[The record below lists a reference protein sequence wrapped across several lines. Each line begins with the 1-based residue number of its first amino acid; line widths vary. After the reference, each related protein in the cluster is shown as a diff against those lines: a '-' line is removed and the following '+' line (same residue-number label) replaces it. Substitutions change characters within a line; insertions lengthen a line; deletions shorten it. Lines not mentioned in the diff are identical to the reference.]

1 VTDVASKVASGATD
15 NSTHVKPGVEAPG
28 ADVCLRIARTR
39 FAAGDL
45 PDAYAWLARVAD
57 SPGPF
62 VTWASAASTLTKF
75 EALEPPAVRRSA
87 RVALAGSYTTS
98 QLGSLLRVAG
108 LRRRLHLDIYETG
121 FDQYAQE
128 ILDPGS
134 RLYEFRP
141 DYVIIAPHD
150 GSVGFPLLT
159 TAGDI
164 GPTLEA
170 EVRRWRSLWEAV
182 QANSSARV
190 IQHNIAIRPETAWGH
205 VATRVRGARDEM
217 LRALNGDLAEAADEN
232 VLIVD
237 CDRVAAATGK
247 SRWFDNRYWHLAK
260 QAVALD
266 ALPELAR
273 HTAAVVAAAEGLSS
287 KCIALDLDNTL
298 WGGVV
303 AEDGLSGIQ
312 LGGSAQGEAFLAFH
326 DYLLALRSRGV
337 ILAVASKNNE
347 ADAREPFEHH
357 PDTRLRL
364 DHFASFHANW
374 NDKPSSLTAI
384 ARELNIGLD
393 AIAFVDDN
401 PAERE
406 VVRQLLPDV
415 EVVSLPPDPSGYV
428 RALSDS
434 LLFEMASL
442 TSEDVAR
449 AGYYQARAAAAAGA
463 ERANSLDDFYASLGM
478 EAFVAPFDELNL
490 PRIAQLVGK
499 TNQFNVTTRRHG
511 ANELREFMDDP
522 RTITMYL
529 RLRDQFGD
537 HGLVAVL
544 IAREESGVAD
554 IDTWLMSCRVIGRT
568 VENEMLARLCAL
580 ALERGITRL
589 RGTFIPTA
597 KNSVVQD
604 VFEQFGF
611 TLRSNNAS
619 AETWEYDIDER
630 GIIDSEFIRP
640 WTEPVAHA

>member
-1 VTDVASKVASGATD
+1 MDDVETSLRADAGSNAAHT
-15 NSTHVKPGVEAPG
+15 KPSAEAPG
-28 ADVCLRIARTR
+28 AEVCLRMAQTQ
-39 FAAGDL
+39 FAADDL
-45 PDAYAWLARVAD
+45 AGAYAWLARVAD

-62 VTWASAASTLTKF
+62 VTWASAASALTKF
-75 EALEPPAVRRSA
+75 EAREPPPARRSA
-87 RVALAGSYTTS
+87 RVALAGSYTTA
-98 QLGSLLRVAG
+98 QLGALLRVAA
-108 LRRRLHLDIYETG
+108 LRRRLHLDVYETG
-121 FDQYAQE
+121 FDLFAQE
-128 ILDPGS
+128 ILDPRS
-134 RLYEFRP
+134 ALYEFEP
-141 DYVIIAPHD
+141 DYVIIAAHD
-150 GSVGFPLLT
+150 GSVRFPSLT
-159 TAGDI
+159 DAADVVAA
-164 GPTLEA
+164 LDA

-190 IQHNIAIRPETAWGH
+190 VQHNFAIPPETAWGH
-205 VATRVRGARDEM
+205 VASRVRGTRDEM
-217 LRALNGDLAEAADEN
+217 LRALNAKLAEAAGDD

-237 CDRVAAATGK
+237 CDRVASTAGK
-247 SRWFDNRYWHLAK
+247 SRWFDARYWHLAK

-273 HTAAVVAAAEGLSS
+273 HTAAVLAAAEGMSS

-303 AEDGLSGIQ
+303 AEDGLSGIH
-312 LGGSAQGEAFLAFH
+312 LGGSPQGEAYVAFH
-326 DYLLALRSRGV
+326 EYLLALRSRGV
-337 ILAVASKNNE
+337 VLAVASKNNE
-347 ADAREPFEHH
+347 ADAREPFERH

-374 NDKPSSLTAI
+374 NDKPASLKAI
-384 ARELNIGLD
+384 ARELSIGLD
-393 AIAFVDDN
+393 AIVFVDDN

-406 VVRQLLPDV
+406 LVRQVLPEV
-415 EVVSLPPDPSGYV
+415 EVVQLPPDPSGYV

-434 LLFEMASL
+434 LLFELASL

-449 AGYYQARAAAAAGA
+449 AGHYEARAAAAARA
-463 ERANSLDDFYASLGM
+463 EQASSLDEFYGSLGM

-499 TNQFNVTTRRHG
+499 TNQFNLTTRRHSLT
-511 ANELREFMDDP
+511 ELREFMDDE
-522 RTITMYL
+522 RSITMYL

-544 IAREESGVAD
+544 IAREDAGVAD

-597 KNSVVQD
+597 KNGVVQD
-604 VFEQFGF
+604 IYERFGF
-611 TLRSNNAS
+611 TQSPNGAGT
-619 AETWEYDIDER
+619 ATWEYDIDGQ
-630 GIIDSEFIRP
+630 GIIDSDFIGR
-640 WTEPVAHA
+640 WTEPLTHA